1 MFHLYFL
8 FWFLPKHQN
17 AFEHNDENFKYKD
30 EYFYYRES
38 SKVKNRLIDEANEYK
53 FPTSYTI
60 KKPDKYF
67 LLVKKYS

>member
-1 MFHLYFL
+1 MSHYSAYIYPTLTNI
-8 FWFLPKHQN
+8 KVN
-17 AFEHNDENFKYKD
+17 TSIIENHHI
-30 EYFYYRES
+30 
-38 SKVKNRLIDEANEYK
+38 NRLIDEANEYK

>member
-1 MFHLYFL
+1 MSHYSAYIYPTLTNI
-8 FWFLPKHQN
+8 KVN
-17 AFEHNDENFKYKD
+17 TSIIENHI
-30 EYFYYRES
+30 
-38 SKVKNRLIDEANEYK
+38 NRLIDEANEYK

>member
-1 MFHLYFL
+1 MSHYSAYIYPTLTNIKMNTSIIENH
-8 FWFLPKHQN
+8 PKS
-17 AFEHNDENFKYKD
+17 YK
-30 EYFYYRES
+30 
-38 SKVKNRLIDEANEYK
+38 LIDEANEYK

>member
-1 MFHLYFL
+1 MSHYSAYIYPTLTNI
-8 FWFLPKHQN
+8 KMN
-17 AFEHNDENFKYKD
+17 TSIIENHG
-30 EYFYYRES
+30 S
-38 SKVKNRLIDEANEYK
+38 HINRLIDEANEYK